1 MEWRASMP
9 VLQSL
14 VEVVWL
20 GVIFSFGVVVAQVWL
35 VALWRKHKAWQD
47 RKIVG
52 GWRQP
57 TGE

>member
-1 MEWRASMP
+1 MP